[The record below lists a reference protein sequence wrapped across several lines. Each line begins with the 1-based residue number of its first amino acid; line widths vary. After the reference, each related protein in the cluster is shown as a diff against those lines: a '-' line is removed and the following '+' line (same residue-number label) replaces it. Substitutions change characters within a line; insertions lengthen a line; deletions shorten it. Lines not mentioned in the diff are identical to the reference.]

1 MEQRVT
7 SPDSVMEA
15 DDDVTRR
22 KSAHPNDE
30 NDGEGNG
37 DDMEESNSS
46 DGGDADS
53 QVELSAEGS
62 AAIAQ
67 GTERYEFFAQRVLQ
81 ILSPAE
87 KQGEEGVQI
96 VEVLPV
102 INSNAA
108 QRFSRAEADQILQDM
123 ENENQVMYDSG
134 LIYLI

>member
-1 MEQRVT
+1 MTR
-7 SPDSVMEA
+7 SH
-15 DDDVTRR
+15 DDDDATKTRR
-22 KSAHPNDE
+22 KSAHQNDG

-37 DDMEESNSS
+37 DDMEESNRSN
-46 DGGDADS
+46 GGDADS

-81 ILSPAE
+81 ILSQAE

>member
-1 MEQRVT
+1 
-7 SPDSVMEA
+7 
-15 DDDVTRR
+15 
-22 KSAHPNDE
+22 
-30 NDGEGNG
+30 
-37 DDMEESNSS
+37 MEESNRSN
-46 DGGDADS
+46 DGDADS

-81 ILSPAE
+81 TLSQAE

-96 VEVLPV
+96 VDVLPV

-108 QRFSRAEADQILQDM
+108 QHFSRAEADQSLQDM